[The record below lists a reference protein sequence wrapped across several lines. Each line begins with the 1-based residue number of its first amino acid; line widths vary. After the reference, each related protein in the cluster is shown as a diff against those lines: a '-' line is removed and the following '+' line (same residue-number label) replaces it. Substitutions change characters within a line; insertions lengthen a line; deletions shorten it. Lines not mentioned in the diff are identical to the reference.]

1 MYFLISSGFT
11 YCRKNLQDIAVDASY
26 MTLYIQKLQFS
37 YKMSF
42 FEPIFA
48 IRYYD
53 QKNTNFLV
61 ITSIC
66 QIERKVCPAKAEH
79 IAIFYT
85 LITSGLQAVILHY
98 LFRRELEHRGILKI
112 LAELAES
119 HREVRSGGYALV
131 HNESDRQAALRDQ
144 LALLHHGDVAEV
156 THSERKRYRAEL
168 IYMMVPFMWMEA
180 DWRQNRQRWM
190 N

>member
-1 MYFLISSGFT
+1 MSSGFT

-48 IRYYD
+48 ICYYD
-53 QKNTNFLV
+53 QKNNNFLV

-66 QIERKVCPAKAEH
+66 QIKRKICPVKTEH

-85 LITSGLQAVILHY
+85 LITSG
-98 LFRRELEHRGILKI
+98 
-112 LAELAES
+112 S
-119 HREVRSGGYALV
+119 
-131 HNESDRQAALRDQ
+131 
-144 LALLHHGDVAEV
+144 
-156 THSERKRYRAEL
+156 
-168 IYMMVPFMWMEA
+168 
-180 DWRQNRQRWM
+180 
-190 N
+190 

>member
-1 MYFLISSGFT
+1 MLSICIFYFIFLLLIRIIMYFLISSGFT

-53 QKNTNFLV
+53 QKNNNFLV

-66 QIERKVCPAKAEH
+66 QIE
-79 IAIFYT
+79 
-85 LITSGLQAVILHY
+85 
-98 LFRRELEHRGILKI
+98 
-112 LAELAES
+112 
-119 HREVRSGGYALV
+119 
-131 HNESDRQAALRDQ
+131 
-144 LALLHHGDVAEV
+144 
-156 THSERKRYRAEL
+156 
-168 IYMMVPFMWMEA
+168 
-180 DWRQNRQRWM
+180 
-190 N
+190 